1 MVNIIPFRGLRYN
14 STTIELSEV
23 VAPPYDV
30 ISEDEQSKYHEKKE
44 FNVIRL
50 ILGRERPEDTSQNNK
65 YTRAAAYLDDWL
77 EQGVLIR
84 DGEPSIYAYEEEYR
98 YRNEKRVMRGFIALA
113 GLEELGNGSILP
125 HEETLRGPVKDRL
138 ALIRTCK
145 ANFSSIF
152 TVYSDPSGAV
162 ENALNVENTGKLV
175 TDVVTDGV
183 RHRLWRV
190 SDPRAIEG
198 VVDGMM
204 DKQVMIADG
213 HHRYETAMNFW
224 RKTRDEKHG
233 YVMMYFTNMDLAGI
247 TILPAHRV
255 VRDLKN
261 LSLEGLKAKL
271 GRYFS
276 IAEFTAANGSAS
288 RRQLLKQMRQL
299 NRTKHVLGLY
309 CEGRYFL
316 LSLIDE
322 KILDEIGNQGKSRE
336 WRRLDV
342 SIVHSLVLT
351 HILGVEAD
359 GDDVVYVTNAGEAVE
374 MVGKGLYQLVVF
386 VNHTKLN
393 EVRNIA
399 ARGERMPGKA
409 TYFYPK
415 LLTGLVMNK
424 MD

>member
-14 STTIELSEV
+14 PAKVELDKV

-30 ISEDEQSKYHEKKE
+30 ISEEEQSEYHEKKE
-44 FNVIRL
+44 CNVIRL
-50 ILGRERPEDTSQNNK
+50 ILGRERRGDDSQSNK
-65 YTRAAAYLDDWL
+65 YTRAAAYLDEWL

-84 DGEPSIYAYEEEYR
+84 DGEPSIYVYEEGYR

-113 GLEELGNGSILP
+113 GLEELGKGNILP
-125 HEETLRGPVKDRL
+125 HEETLSGPVKDRL
-138 ALIRTCK
+138 ALIRACR

-162 ENALNVENTGKLV
+162 EDALNLEGTGKLV
-175 TDVVTDGV
+175 ADVAAEGV

-198 VVDGMM
+198 VVEEMR

-213 HHRYETAMNFW
+213 HHRYETALNFW
-224 RKTRDEKHG
+224 RTTGDEKHG
-233 YVMMYFTNMDLAGI
+233 YVMMYFANMNHSGI

-255 VRDLKN
+255 VRGLKN
-261 LSLEGLKAKL
+261 LSLEDLKKKL

-276 IAEFTAANGSAS
+276 ITEFPAANERAS
-288 RRQLLKQMRQL
+288 RRRLLKQMRQL
-299 NRTKHVLGLY
+299 NRTKHVLGVY
-309 CEGRYFL
+309 CDGKYFL
-316 LSLIDE
+316 LSMIDE
-322 KILDEIGNQGKSRE
+322 KILDEIGDQGKSRE

-342 SIVHSLVLT
+342 SIVHSLVLK
-351 HILGVEAD
+351 HILGIEAD
-359 GDDVVYVTNAGEAVE
+359 GDDVVYVTDAGEAVE
-374 MVGKGLYQLVVF
+374 LVGKGLYQLVVF
-386 VNHTKLN
+386 VNPTKLK
-393 EVRNIA
+393 EVKNIA
-399 ARGERMPGKA
+399 MRGERMPGKA

-424 MD
+424 LD

>member
-14 STTIELSEV
+14 PAKVELSKV
-23 VAPPYDV
+23 VAPPYDI
-30 ISEDEQSKYHEKKE
+30 ISEEEQSEYHEKNE
-44 FNVIRL
+44 YNVIRL
-50 ILGRERPEDTSQNNK
+50 ILGRERPGDNSQSNK
-65 YTRAAAYLDDWL
+65 YTRAAAYLDEWL

-84 DGEPSIYAYEEEYR
+84 DEGPSIYVYEEEYR

-113 GLEELGNGSILP
+113 GLEELGDGSILP
-125 HEETLRGPVKDRL
+125 HEETLSAPVKDRL
-138 ALIRTCK
+138 ALIRACR

-162 ENALNVENTGKLV
+162 EDSLNVENTGELV
-175 TDVVTDGV
+175 ADVMAEQV

-190 SDPRAIEG
+190 SDPKEIGGVIEG
-198 VVDGMM
+198 MR
-204 DKQVMIADG
+204 DKQVLIADG
-213 HHRYETAMNFW
+213 HHRYETALNFW
-224 RKTRDEKHG
+224 RETGEEKHG
-233 YVMMYFTNMDLAGI
+233 YVMMYFTNMDRSGI

-255 VRDLKN
+255 VRGLDD

-276 IAEFTAANGSAS
+276 ITEFPVADEEAS
-288 RRQLLKQMRQL
+288 RRQLLRRMREM
-299 NRTKHVLGLY
+299 NRTKHVLGMH
-309 CEGRYFL
+309 CDGKYFL

-322 KILDEIGNQGKSRE
+322 NILDEIGNQRKSRE

-342 SIVHSLVLT
+342 SIVHSLVLK
-351 HILGVEAD
+351 HILGIEAD
-359 GDDVVYVTNAGEAVE
+359 GDDVVYITDAGDVVE
-374 MVGKGLYQLVVF
+374 LVRKGLYQLVIF
-386 VNHTKLN
+386 VNPTKLG
-393 EVRNIA
+393 EVKNIA
-399 ARGERMPGKA
+399 MRGERMPGKA